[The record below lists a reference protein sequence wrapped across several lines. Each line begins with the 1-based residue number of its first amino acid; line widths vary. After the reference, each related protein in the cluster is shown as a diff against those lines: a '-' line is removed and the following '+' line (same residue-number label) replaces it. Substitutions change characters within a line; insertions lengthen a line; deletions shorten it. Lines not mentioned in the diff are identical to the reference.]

1 MGISKRKLHAE
12 RHILPWRPLT
22 DLRHENDTFA
32 WNKASFIAQEGG
44 GWVPEPLESS
54 HGYATEKGQ
63 KHTLSHDH
71 LLLMTS
77 YLLTI
82 GTEYH
87 YTAVLVSKCALG
99 INEQPLNTSGADV
112 LSSRENIKKTSD
124 GGGGR
129 PEVAR
134 RELCEACSNRFQ
146 TFPSVWSIGKSKM
159 AMAVVSLQKEVEVP
173 PLFHLQYLPVPE
185 VISLLKYSILIG
197 SWEE

>member
-12 RHILPWRPLT
+12 QHILPWRPLT

-124 GGGGR
+124 GGGGKKLLAVGFVK
-129 PEVAR
+129 PVATDFKLFRQSDRLANRKWQFSNTR
-134 RELCEACSNRFQ
+134 RVSQSLVCKRRLKCHLSSIFSTFQ
-146 TFPSVWSIGKSKM
+146 FRKWSV
-159 AMAVVSLQKEVEVP
+159 
-173 PLFHLQYLPVPE
+173 F
-185 VISLLKYSILIG
+185 
-197 SWEE
+197 